1 VVSRIFRTFVE
12 RFTIE
17 GVSRFTCIFKDVETI
32 KKNGYMT
39 TDIEDY
45 KEMMRDARRALE
57 SEKDR
62 LTERLESLGFYMK
75 MADSTDELLSQIEEL
90 KGLNDDLTEE
100 NNQLRGDLR
109 EMEMKLSELSKLS
122 VGVARKSSQEEV
134 LKALRIYINIS
145 KRKTLSK
152 RVAVKMMIMELAN
165 AIGLS
170 FPDDMVATLESL
182 DDEQETEAGVGIVN
196 VQAGGINV
204 QQANVVKR

>member
-1 VVSRIFRTFVE
+1 
-12 RFTIE
+12 
-17 GVSRFTCIFKDVETI
+17 
-32 KKNGYMT
+32 
-39 TDIEDY
+39 
-45 KEMMRDARRALE
+45 
-57 SEKDR
+57 
-62 LTERLESLGFYMK
+62 MK
-75 MADSTDELLSQIEEL
+75 VADSTDELLSQIEEL

-170 FPDDMVATLESL
+170 FPEDMVAALETL